1 MSFIAI
7 LGAGALGGAVAH
19 KLACRD
25 RTPDVRLIDS
35 EGRVAQGKTLD
46 ILQSSPIDR
55 FTTRLSGAERL
66 DAVAGASVIVIADT
80 AAGDVEHGGEAGLA
94 TLRRVVSLDT
104 EAPIVFAGATQRQL
118 MTRAVAELHVPARRV
133 VGSAPGALES
143 AVRALA
149 ALECDGSGVEV
160 QARVVGVPPHAAVI
174 AWEEATAFGQP
185 ISAVVPAHR
194 LAAISARVPSLW
206 PPGPLA
212 LASAAARIVEA
223 VVNGSRRRFTVFV
236 SLDEA
241 PVRGAVVAVP
251 ARLGRQGI
259 ERVLQ
264 PSLTRQERTR
274 FENGLSIS

>member
-1 MSFIAI
+1 
-7 LGAGALGGAVAH
+7 
-19 KLACRD
+19 
-25 RTPDVRLIDS
+25 
-35 EGRVAQGKTLD
+35 
-46 ILQSSPIDR
+46 
-55 FTTRLSGAERL
+55 
-66 DAVAGASVIVIADT
+66 
-80 AAGDVEHGGEAGLA
+80 
-94 TLRRVVSLDT
+94 VVSLDT

-118 MTRAVAELHVPARRV
+118 MTRAVAELHVPARRL

-160 QARVVGVPPHAAVI
+160 QARVVGVPPRAAVI
-174 AWEEATAFGQP
+174 AWEAATAFGQP

-223 VVNGSRRRFTVFV
+223 VVNGSRRRFTCFV

-241 PVRGAVVAVP
+241 PVRGAVAAMP

-264 PSLTRQERTR
+264 PSLTRQERTL